1 MNLILYANN
10 NTGSG
15 KQLQAVIEAI
25 VCKNSIEI
33 YRNVEGLSKR
43 LYRRRYD
50 VDVAVLLAASHKEL
64 QELLAIKELL
74 HDIRII
80 LLLPDNEN
88 ETIAKGHKLYPRF
101 LSYSDGNFDDVAAIL
116 SKMIQYIDKNKNL

>member
-33 YRNVEGLSKR
+33 YRNVERLSKR
-43 LYRRRYD
+43 LCRRRYD
-50 VDVAVLLAASHKEL
+50 VDIAVLLAASHKEL